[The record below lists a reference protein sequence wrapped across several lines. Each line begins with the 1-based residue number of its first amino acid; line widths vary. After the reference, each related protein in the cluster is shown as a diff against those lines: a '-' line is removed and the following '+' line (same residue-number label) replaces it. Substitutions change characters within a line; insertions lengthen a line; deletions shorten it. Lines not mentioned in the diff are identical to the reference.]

1 MQTGL
6 HYEEWE
12 PVEEHATRTYQ
23 TWGFLDALACTE
35 IHFVPGFS
43 KMDLTHTHTH
53 TNYASESSCAVWQL
67 HRKSD
72 LQHLLKNAWAWN
84 AKIATDFT
92 MRTMASDPAK
102 KTVIRRACLGRYRP
116 SLSQSSMLSIQEQLV
131 NEMMANHERSG
142 EWHKDIGNTYS
153 CVIEGNDRQTGKEE
167 RRYNVRLRSVYPKSK
182 HPQPC
187 LTLARCSH
195 WITSPL
201 AANDDTDEMKHSQ
214 SQQRRQNSTKGLHHL
229 LPESSN
235 CKPLRRSW
243 QVFWR
248 EQWGQSIS

>member
-6 HYEEWE
+6 HCEEWE

-35 IHFVPGFS
+35 IHFVPGSS
-43 KMDLTHTHTH
+43 KMNLTHTHTH
-53 TNYASESSCAVWQL
+53 THPNFASESSWQL
-67 HRKSD
+67 HKKSD

-84 AKIATDFT
+84 AKIATGFT
-92 MRTMASDPAK
+92 TRTMASDTAK

-131 NEMMANHERSG
+131 NEMLANHERR
-142 EWHKDIGNTYS
+142 EWHKNIGNTYTVV
-153 CVIEGNDRQTGKEE
+153 CIEGNDRQTGKED
-167 RRYNVRLRSVYPKSK
+167 RLYNVRLRSVYPKSK
-182 HPQPC
+182 HPQQPC
-187 LTLARCSH
+187 LTLARCSS
-195 WITSPL
+195 WITSAL
-201 AANDDTDEMKHSQ
+201 AANDNTDEMKHSQ